1 MTDLFKQLLRGEGY
15 LASKLAEPTIGPP
28 LPPCGNPDANRSS
41 VAPKFVVPRLTRYQG
56 IIDVLLDSGCFNW
69 VFFDHDTE
77 LPDPYRGRALRK
89 RNALQEDPGKGRSL
103 HKKWADVVGVRGRS
117 CDIVIE
123 EERMPAAG
131 KIEVEVG
138 IITRCR
144 YLWTDGRQF
153 ALTKPYLFVVI
164 DGEGYESMPSVRE
177 RVGTFD
183 KVIVC
188 RKIDFGE
195 MFRRHYLSGRQ
206 PP

>member
-1 MTDLFKQLLRGEGY
+1 
-15 LASKLAEPTIGPP
+15 
-28 LPPCGNPDANRSS
+28 
-41 VAPKFVVPRLTRYQG
+41 
-56 IIDVLLDSGCFNW
+56 
-69 VFFDHDTE
+69 
-77 LPDPYRGRALRK
+77 
-89 RNALQEDPGKGRSL
+89 
-103 HKKWADVVGVRGRS
+103 
-117 CDIVIE
+117 
-123 EERMPAAG
+123 MPAAG

-138 IITRCR
+138 IIPRCR
-144 YLWTDGRQF
+144 YLWTDVRQF